1 MCTLSQF
8 IINFYH
14 LQIKFYKPN
23 LVFSQVKWVK
33 MKKDDEIE
41 DAFDMDS
48 ISLGKFAS
56 YESIDQNG

>member
-1 MCTLSQF
+1 
-8 IINFYH
+8 
-14 LQIKFYKPN
+14 
-23 LVFSQVKWVK
+23 